1 MSTVDTASGGKSTGR
16 TVAAIILAIIAI
28 LFIIAGLI
36 YIIEPAHSLP
46 GFMGHVAGSD
56 GHHPLR
62 AAGCL
67 IVGVVF
73 AVGAWF
79 AKSYQ
84 PKPQASADAAPE
96 NSPASRS

>member
-1 MSTVDTASGGKSTGR
+1 MSSVGAPDGKSSGR
-16 TVAAIILAIIAI
+16 TAAAVILAIIAI
-28 LFIIAGLI
+28 LFVVAGLI
-36 YIIEPAHSLP
+36 YIIEPAKSLP
-46 GFMGHVAGSD
+46 SFMGHVANST

-62 AAGCL
+62 AAGSL

-84 PKPQASADAAPE
+84 PKEQPPAGADRE
-96 NSPASRS
+96 NSPASQS